1 MNSVDYLLG
10 DRELISLRSRE
21 ITNRPL
27 EELDDKEKSRWKWIN
42 ILLPSLLV
50 VGFGFIRIKRENSRA
65 KILEEIY
72 D

>member
-1 MNSVDYLLG
+1 MNAVDYLLG

-27 EELDDKEKSRWKWIN
+27 EELKDEEKSRWKWIN
-42 ILLPSLLV
+42 IFLPSIMV
-50 VGFGFIRIKRENSRA
+50 IGFGFIRLKRENGRA

-72 D
+72 G

>member
-1 MNSVDYLLG
+1 MNAADYLLG
-10 DRELISLRSRE
+10 DKELIALRSRE

-27 EELDDKEKSRWKWIN
+27 EELEDREKSRWKWIN
-42 ILLPSLLV
+42 ILLPSILV
-50 VGFGFIRIKRENSRA
+50 VGFGFIRLKRENSRA